1 MLIKKSAFRV
11 RDIHGLI
18 YVKKKKRALCVCMYV
33 HPVCKMTE
41 RIYVTLSLMII

>member
-1 MLIKKSAFRV
+1 MVLFML
-11 RDIHGLI
+11 
-18 YVKKKKRALCVCMYV
+18 KKKRALCVCMYV